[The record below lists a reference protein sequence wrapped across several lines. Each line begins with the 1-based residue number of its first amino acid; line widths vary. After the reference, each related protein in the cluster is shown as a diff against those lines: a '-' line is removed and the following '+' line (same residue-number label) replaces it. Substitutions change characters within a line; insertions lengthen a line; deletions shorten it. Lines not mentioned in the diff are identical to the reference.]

1 LTEFDKLAS
10 RLGGKKADMSSHFS
24 VAFNTVD
31 RIWND
36 LSLSQTLQQAML
48 GRLLERL
55 ITDRTMD
62 EVKQI
67 MGAFIER
74 GGNRFTSY
82 IVDWLGGHFLVV
94 T

>member
-1 LTEFDKLAS
+1 
-10 RLGGKKADMSSHFS
+10 
-24 VAFNTVD
+24 
-31 RIWND
+31 
-36 LSLSQTLQQAML
+36 ML